1 MKLYYIRPSP
11 YGRKVLVVAH
21 EKGLLDRLELIQ
33 TDPWVDPPD
42 LLAFSPIGKV
52 PVLVTDDGGVITES
66 AIISEYLD
74 GIGIGPRLIEGD
86 RISVLARA
94 AVAQGLTDAA
104 FAIVI
109 ERRRPADRQWTSWID
124 RQRRAAER
132 TLARVRKP
140 DGARFDLGDIT
151 LACGLAYLDFR
162 LPEVEWRRTY
172 PPLAEWLDE
181 VNRRASM
188 QATVP

>member
-11 YGRKVLVVAH
+11 YGRKVMVVAH
-21 EKGLLDRLELIQ
+21 EKGLLDRIEAIQ
-33 TDPWVDPPD
+33 IDPWVDPPE
-42 LLAFSPIGKV
+42 LLAVTPIGKV
-52 PVLVTDDGGVITES
+52 PVLVTDEGGVITES
-66 AIISEYLD
+66 AIIGEYLD
-74 GIGIGPRLIEGD
+74 GIGSGPRLIQGD

-109 ERRRPADRQWTSWID
+109 ERRRPAERQWTSWID
-124 RQRRAAER
+124 RQRRAVER
-132 TLARVRKP
+132 TLASVRKP
-140 DGARFDLGDIT
+140 DGGRFDLGDIT

-162 LPEVEWRRTY
+162 LPEIEWRRAY

-181 VNRRASM
+181 IGRRPSM